1 MTTAF
6 LFPGQ
11 GAQRPGMLRDL
22 ELLPGAAALL
32 DSASTVLGRDLR
44 ADDNEALL
52 RSTEVAQRALFIAGV
67 ASARALIARGVEPDA
82 VAGHSIGTFGAAVI
96 AGSLAFEDA
105 LRLVDLRSR
114 MMAEAFPSGYGM
126 GSISGLDE
134 RTVTALTA
142 AASNRRYPVYAANV
156 NAPDQI
162 AIAGANEAIATV
174 LATARAQGARSTR
187 RLDVVVPSHTPL
199 MDHVAATMT
208 LALEEVPL
216 SAPSIAYATNAG
228 GSIVR
233 DEAAIRHDLGASVA
247 TPVLWANATRA
258 LYDDGIRLFV
268 EMQPGDALTNLAAR
282 AFADARAVALEI
294 DGLDAV
300 VTLAEYERP

>member
-22 ELLPGAAALL
+22 EYLPGATALL
-32 DSASTVLGRDLR
+32 DRASALLGSDLR
-44 ADDNEALL
+44 TDDDESLL
-52 RSTEVAQRALFIAGV
+52 RSTEVAQLALFVAGV
-67 ASARALIARGVEPDA
+67 ASAQALIARGVAPDA
-82 VAGHSIGTFGAAVI
+82 VAGHSIGAFGAAVVSG
-96 AGSLAFEDA
+96 ALSFDDA
-105 LRLVDLRSR
+105 LRLVALRAR

-134 RTVTALTA
+134 RTVVALTSG
-142 AASNRRYPVYAANV
+142 ASNRRYPVYAANI

-162 AIAGANEAIATV
+162 AIAGANEAVATV

-199 MDHVAATMT
+199 MDHVAATMM

-216 SAPSIAYATNAG
+216 GSPSIAYATNTRG
-228 GSIVR
+228 TVVR
-233 DEAAIRHDLGASVA
+233 DGAAVRHDLGASVA

-268 EMQPGDALTNLAAR
+268 EMQPGDALTNLASR
-282 AFADARAVALEI
+282 AFSDARAVALEI
-294 DGLDAV
+294 DGIDAV
-300 VTLAEYERP
+300 VTLADYVR